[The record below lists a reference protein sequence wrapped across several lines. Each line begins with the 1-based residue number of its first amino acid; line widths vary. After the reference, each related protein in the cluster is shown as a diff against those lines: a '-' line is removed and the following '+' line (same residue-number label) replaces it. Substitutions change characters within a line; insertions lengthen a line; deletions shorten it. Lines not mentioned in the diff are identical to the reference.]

1 MYPTRW
7 KMFGLYGKIASIA
20 LVTTLV
26 IAGYNFYKPG
36 LINRTST
43 KNPTQCTKITHIAF
57 LKVHKC
63 GSTTMSNILHRF
75 ALRYNLN
82 VILPDKNGTRFW
94 VLGVLDKNTHK
105 KIIPVAK
112 GEEYNILAVDTYY
125 NKHIYEQLIPNHPF
139 FLAIFREP
147 VERYISYLF
156 YDGGVSKKLKQKMET
171 DPYIFH
177 NYTGG
182 APPILRDFSFYVQ
195 HSSLIRF
202 TERMDKEFDM
212 IMVTEYFD
220 QSLIL
225 LKRKLCWTFQ
235 DIIYITRNKNFRN
248 QGYAVSPTD
257 RQNIIKQFKHDS
269 IFYEHFKSKLFK
281 ELSKLGAGFLEE
293 LHQFKMV
300 LKLVKDYCTFVKK
313 GDESLIIP
321 KSTWNQQFIVDPYEC
336 YLMQLTE
343 FPLVNI
349 LQKRQHKL
357 YSEHSKI

>member
-1 MYPTRW
+1 MYLTRR
-7 KMFGLYGKIASIA
+7 KVFGLYGILA
-20 LVTTLV
+20 LFAVVITLM
-26 IAGYNFYKPG
+26 IGGYNFNKPG
-36 LINRTST
+36 STNRTST
-43 KNPTQCTKITHIAF
+43 TKPTQCTKRTNIAF

-82 VILPDKNGTRFW
+82 VVLPDKNGTRFW
-94 VLGVLDKNTHK
+94 VLGLLDKDTHK

-156 YDGGVSKKLKQKMET
+156 YHKNTRETLIQKMKT
-171 DPYIFH
+171 NPYIFH
-177 NYTGG
+177 GYTGG
-182 APPILRDFSFYVQ
+182 APPILNDFSFYVQ
-195 HSSLIRF
+195 NLSLIRF
-202 TERMDKEFDM
+202 TERMDNEFDM

-225 LKRKLCWTFQ
+225 LKRKLCWTLR
-235 DIIYITRNKNFRN
+235 DIIYITSNKNLKN
-248 QGYAVSPTD
+248 SGYAMSPVD
-257 RQNIIKQFKHDS
+257 RQNIINHFKNDS

-293 LHQFKMV
+293 LHQFKMI

-313 GDESLIIP
+313 GDTSLVIP
-321 KSTWNQQFIVDPYEC
+321 KSSWNQRFIVDPYEC
-336 YLMQLTE
+336 FIMQLTE
-343 FPLVNI
+343 FPLVQI

-357 YSEHSKI
+357 YYERSKP